1 MYAPCFSRLTKGQA
15 REAADDDVLT
25 QLSNFLLVGHR
36 HIGGKRKHLQRLV
49 TVMRQSKSWS
59 GSLQSSCHVPVLQY
73 FLHCFL
79 LILQPLLPEQSGF
92 FKLFLQATYMGL
104 LQTIWPPHRG
114 KCTNLYSLAGINR
127 WKAWLILANQHVYIQ

>member
-25 QLSNFLLVGHR
+25 QLSNFLLVGR

-59 GSLQSSCHVPVLQY
+59 GSLQPSCHVPVLQY

-104 LQTIWPPHRG
+104 PQTIWPPHKGR
-114 KCTNLYSLAGINR
+114 CTNLHSVGGII
-127 WKAWLILANQHVYIQ
+127 KHVYIQ